1 MGQRYVQLESTYT
14 GFQNNTGTLH
24 VSQLPPNPAILAPGP
39 ALVFV
44 IVKGVPSVGMQVMV
58 GSGKLGDQARL
69 AIGDLPESA
78 IVQDPSAPESSRNA
92 ASSWRQSRHWLG
104 VGAGAGAW
112 GVVIVAALLGW

>member
-44 IVKGVPSVGMQVMV
+44 VVKGVPSVGMQVMV
-58 GSGKLGDQARL
+58 GSGKLGDQERL
-69 AIGDLPESA
+69 PIGDLPESA
-78 IVQDPSAPESSRNA
+78 IVQSPASENSRNA

-104 VGAGAGAW
+104 GGAGAW
-112 GVVIVAALLGW
+112 GVVVIAALLGW